1 MSKPT
6 RILTP
11 ARRTL
16 SRMLLGASVLAL
28 SGCIVIHG
36 THPPDLAAPEQD
48 IAECLPA
55 GPCAHPLPVKA
66 VLVTM
71 FEIGADEGDA
81 PGEFQLWKERR
92 PFDTRFAFPQ
102 SYHDLYYDEGAQI
115 LAMVTGIGTA
125 KSASAT
131 MALGLDQ
138 RFDLTKAY
146 WLVAGIAGIDPEDAS
161 IGSAVWSAH
170 LVDGDLAHEIDAREK
185 PADWPTGYFAR
196 RTKFPYDPA
205 KPAPTGEA
213 FVTNEGLIDWAFEL
227 TKDVALPD
235 LPGLQ
240 ETRDLYTDHEM
251 ARKPPFVLKGG
262 HLAAMTFWHGAL
274 MNEWA
279 NGWVEYWTDG
289 TADFVTSAM
298 EDTGTYQSILYL
310 DAAGRVD
317 KDRFMVLRTG
327 SNYTMPPPGKTAA
340 ENLLGENEGYAG
352 MKASLESLY
361 LVGSVVLD
369 EITTHWDQYETDV
382 PGAPVD

>member
-1 MSKPT
+1 MAKAEARSKAT
-6 RILTP
+6 RISLARALLGISVLTLPGCATNYQISETNTAALSTP
-11 ARRTL
+11 A
-16 SRMLLGASVLAL
+16 
-28 SGCIVIHG
+28 
-36 THPPDLAAPEQD
+36 QD
-48 IAECLPA
+48 CLPA
-55 GPCAHPLPVKA
+55 GPCSTPLPVKA

-92 PFDTRFAFPQ
+92 PFDTRFPFPQ
-102 SYHDLYYDEGAQI
+102 SYHDLYYDEGSQT

-125 KSASAT
+125 KSAAAT

-146 WLVAGIAGIDPEDAS
+146 WLVAGIAGIDPENAS

-185 PADWPTGYFAR
+185 PEDWPTGYFAR

-213 FVTNEGLIDWAFEL
+213 FVANEGLADWAYDL
-227 TKDVALPD
+227 TRDIVLPD
-235 LPGLQ
+235 LPGLAA
-240 ETRDLYTDHEM
+240 TRNLYTEHEM
-251 ARKPPFVLKGG
+251 AQQPPFVLKGG
-262 HLAAMTFWHGAL
+262 HLAAMTFWHGTL

-279 NGWVEYWTDG
+279 NDWVNYWTDG
-289 TADFVTSAM
+289 AADFVTSAM
-298 EDTGTYQSILYL
+298 EDTGTFQSIIYL

-317 KDRFMVLRTG
+317 KDRFMVLRAG
-327 SNYTMPPPGKTAA
+327 SNYTTQPPGKTAA
-340 ENLLGENEGYAG
+340 ENLLAENEGYAG
-352 MKASLESLY
+352 MLASLESLY

-369 EITTHWDQYETDV
+369 ELTANWDVYETKV
-382 PGAPVD
+382 PGAPAE